1 MTSYRFTGI
10 SLHTPG
16 ASLENGELL
25 TSGGLIGYAGP
36 LRDSTAAN
44 SSQTIDGGGAYLAPG
59 FIDLQINGAFGSD
72 FTTDPASI
80 WEVGAQLPQYGVTA
94 FLPTVVTSPAEKL
107 RAARAVVSAGPPA
120 GYRGAR
126 VLGLHVEGPFIN
138 PEKKGAHNPAHIR
151 PPDPAL
157 YADFSPENG
166 VRLVTL
172 APEMPGAGAVIEM
185 LVRSGVVVSA
195 GHSAATYEQAREAF
209 DGGVRYATHLFNA
222 MTEYHQHRPG
232 LVGAVLDD
240 ERLMAGLINDG
251 VHVHPAVVR
260 MLLRVL
266 GPERLTLVTDAIGAL
281 GRPPG
286 DYMLGDFPVV
296 VDETSVRLHDGT
308 LAGSVLSA
316 DQAVRNLIA
325 FTGCSL
331 GEAVR
336 TMTLNPARLLGLE
349 AETGQLDAGLR
360 ADLVLLSEQLEVLL
374 TVVDGE
380 IVYVN
385 EQFIRIPESAS

>member
-1 MTSYRFTGI
+1 MTSYRFAGVE
-10 SLHTPG
+10 LHTPG
-16 ASLENGELL
+16 ASLKNGELL
-25 TSGGLIGYAGP
+25 TSGRVIEYAGP
-36 LRDSTAAN
+36 LRNSTEDS
-44 SSQTIDGGGAYLAPG
+44 SIQTIDSGAHLVPG

-80 WEVGAQLPQYGVTA
+80 WEVGAQLPHYGVTA
-94 FLPTVVTSPAEKL
+94 FLPTVITAPVEKL
-107 RAARAVVSAGPPA
+107 RAAQAIVSAGPPI

-151 PPDPAL
+151 LPDPAL
-157 YADFSPENG
+157 YADFSPANG

-172 APEMPGAGAVIEM
+172 APELPGARAVIEM
-185 LVRSGVVVSA
+185 LVRNGVVVSA
-195 GHSAATYEQAREAF
+195 GHSAATYDQALEAF
-209 DGGVRYATHLFNA
+209 DAGVRYATHLFNA

-240 ERLMAGLINDG
+240 ERPMAGLINDG

-260 MLLRVL
+260 MLMRVL

-286 DYMLGDFPVV
+286 DYMLGDFPIR

-308 LAGSVLSA
+308 LAGSNLSA
-316 DQAVRNLIA
+316 DQAFRNLID

-331 GEAVR
+331 DDAVR
-336 TMTLNPARLLGLE
+336 AITLNPARLLGLE
-349 AETGQLDAGLR
+349 AAMGQLGAGLQ

-374 TVVDGE
+374 TVVNGD
-380 IVYVN
+380 ILYAN
-385 EQFIRIPESAS
+385 E